1 MIEAKYPL
9 NKCLILNHDNRTEL
23 EEEFGQD
30 FNDLIN
36 RKGPQNQ
43 NRTSGLY
50 DFVDRKIGKLA
61 FPSYACYQS
70 AHDYQIKKYGKE
82 IAGRPMFHT
91 ENGCVIELPASYDSS
106 HDLAEHVELK
116 MEYMSQMKKIL
127 GKKFKE
133 EDHEKHVDFGSSD
146 FSYINELLSFFHS
159 KFSEH
164 YVDGKLSV
172 FLDYK
177 DEENW
182 NADRETK
189 TNLVD
194 YPYPKAFY
202 LSEIENHLQNDYGM
216 NTSELYQGILDDM
229 YVEGRY
235 WERFFYSE
243 FSATNFRD
251 KKYSKNY
258 VDMVNLIK
266 VDFKDHFV
274 KNWRFEDNQRVLP
287 IYIDYRKDNI
297 KL

>member
-9 NKCLILNHDNRTEL
+9 NKCLILNHDNLYQL
-23 EEEFGQD
+23 ETEFGQD

-82 IAGRPMFHT
+82 LAGREMFHT
-91 ENGCVIELPASYDSS
+91 ENGCVIELPISYDSS
-106 HDLAEHVELK
+106 NDLAEHVELK
-116 MEYMSQMKKIL
+116 MNYMNQMKKIL

-146 FSYINELLSFFHS
+146 FSYINELLSFLHS

-182 NADRETK
+182 NEEVSTK
-189 TNLVD
+189 PDFID

-202 LSEIENHLQNDYGM
+202 LSEIEKHLQDDYGLD
-216 NTSELYQGILDDM
+216 TTELYQGLLDDM
-229 YVEGRY
+229 YIEGR
-235 WERFFYSE
+235 
-243 FSATNFRD
+243 
-251 KKYSKNY
+251 
-258 VDMVNLIK
+258 
-266 VDFKDHFV
+266 
-274 KNWRFEDNQRVLP
+274 
-287 IYIDYRKDNI
+287 
-297 KL
+297 